1 MDGVRLQVH
10 HVKSHEGNGW
20 NELAD
25 AVAKCAAAGGR
36 TFACPPSSGRGAFQ
50 HTNLDWV
57 GFEMAARRTGSSR
70 IENGCMLWPE
80 QLASDFRLT
89 ASQLIPT
96 TTPMSVADVADTQS
110 FRLSACSFNVQG
122 LGQQQRYIEEQMEY
136 YGYHV
141 VFLQKTKTGEG
152 QCVSQRYYRLQ
163 SPAER
168 HWGAAVWISKRF
180 GLMDL
185 AGDSVLPT
193 EKNIKVLHTQ
203 PRLLAVQIL
212 VHGHRVG
219 LISGHCPHASLPED
233 RAMFLRTVQGLLHA
247 MKKWSLV
254 LCGIDLNG
262 RLPGHYDTVTG
273 ELESDEPDATGR
285 LFAEILGDNGIWA
298 PSTFGALHTGDSAT
312 YTHCTGAES
321 RIDFLLLGGVATVDK
336 VGSAVNAAID
346 NGSPNLDHKAVVL
359 QLCGHLGRVAPR
371 PRLQRLQ
378 FDREAMATEEGR
390 QAVANICQAFRQPA
404 WDVHPDE
411 HCRRLEE
418 HLQGEMA
425 KWFPKQPGP
434 GRASFIPDVVWRM
447 RQLKNQL
454 KWRTRGRLQM

>member
-1 MDGVRLQVH
+1 MARKAFEWPIKQLKKVQADVDKVAALTDRPG
-10 HVKSHEGNGW
+10 VKSVTLITGPQNGFLYGLP
-20 NELAD
+20 EEYD
-25 AVAKCAAAGGR
+25 EEMTRHAK
-36 TFACPPSSGRGAFQ
+36 
-50 HTNLDWV
+50 V
-57 GFEMAARRTGSSR
+57 MAASGVKLVDP
-70 IENGCMLWPE
+70 NPL
-80 QLASDFRLT
+80 
-89 ASQLIPT
+89 
-96 TTPMSVADVADTQS
+96 
-110 FRLSACSFNVQG
+110 
-122 LGQQQRYIEEQMEY
+122 LGATDRPD
-136 YGYHV
+136 
-141 VFLQKTKTGEG
+141 K
-152 QCVSQRYYRLQ
+152 
-163 SPAER
+163 
-168 HWGAAVWISKRF
+168 
-180 GLMDL
+180 
-185 AGDSVLPT
+185 
-193 EKNIKVLHTQ
+193 LHTSLTEENMSNTVMWY
-203 PRLLAVQIL
+203 RAL
-212 VHGHRVG
+212 V
-219 LISGHCPHASLPED
+219 SGTITD
-233 RAMFLRTVQGLLHA
+233 RMIADLRSEFVANRREVVFLRTVQGLLHA

-312 YTHCTGAES
+312 YTHRTGAES

-434 GRASFIPDVVWRM
+434 GRAS
-447 RQLKNQL
+447 
-454 KWRTRGRLQM
+454 